1 MFNNFNK
8 ISYNF
13 QGKELKMFNFSNG
26 YSIEKFKN
34 NIFSKKLNYDL
45 LLDKI
50 SIENYS
56 DFKYYYVPFYCGE
69 IINPFLEFPKS
80 QKDVEEEIDSYKAI
94 FYSGISG
101 SSFSSGDL
109 IAAATAG
116 FCAGFDVSQ
125 NFGYIIDKQENLNK
139 LKAFVVGS
147 LGTGINYVFRK
158 EDNQWNQKYSFELKL
173 VENFSDSV
181 EYFINNGIEEKNNES
196 KLNEYYDF
204 KNGIS
209 GINSLFISS
218 QETYKQNK
226 EILYFIDSFSLT
238 NFENEINGSS

>member
-1 MFNNFNK
+1 MFNKLNK
-8 ISYNF
+8 ITYNF
-13 QGKELKMFNFSNG
+13 EGKELTLFNFSNG
-26 YSIEKFKN
+26 YSIKNFKN
-34 NIFSKKLNYDL
+34 NIFSKKINYDL

-69 IINPFLEFPKS
+69 ILNPFLEFPKS

-116 FCAGFDVSQ
+116 FCAGFDVTQ
-125 NFGYIIDKQENLNK
+125 NFGYVISGEENLNK
-139 LKAFVVGS
+139 LKALVIGS
-147 LGTGINYVFRK
+147 LGTGTNYVFRK
-158 EDNQWNQKYSFELKL
+158 ENNQWNQKYSFNLEL

-181 EYFINNGIEEKNNES
+181 EYFIDNGIEEKNNIT
-196 KLNEYYDF
+196 KLDEYYDF

-209 GINSLFISS
+209 GINSVFLSS
-218 QETYKQNK
+218 QETYKQDK

-238 NFENEINGSS
+238 NFENEINGTS

>member
-13 QGKELKMFNFSNG
+13 QGKELKIFNFSNG

-34 NIFSKKLNYDL
+34 NIFSKKLNYDF

-181 EYFINNGIEEKNNES
+181 EYFINNGIEEKNNEN